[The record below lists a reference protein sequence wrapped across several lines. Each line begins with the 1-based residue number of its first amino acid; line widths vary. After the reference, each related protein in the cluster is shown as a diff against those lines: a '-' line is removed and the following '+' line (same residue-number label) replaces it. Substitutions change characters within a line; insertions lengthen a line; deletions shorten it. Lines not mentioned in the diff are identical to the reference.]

1 MLTINNKEYKKIKV
15 QIIWKNYTIVSSKNK
30 RSGISPSFIFNTD
43 NETITIETTTSKTI
57 FENMKI
63 NTKINIKDNISD
75 ITYEDDKGWISII
88 DGKYNCDITKI
99 NKDAFNITFNITTDD
114 IDEEFN
120 IKIDENIN
128 ILNN

>member
-1 MLTINNKEYKKIKV
+1 M
-15 QIIWKNYTIVSSKNK
+15 KN
-30 RSGISPSFIFNTD
+30 
-43 NETITIETTTSKTI
+43 
-57 FENMKI
+57 
-63 NTKINIKDNISD
+63 NTKNNIKDSISD
-75 ITYEDDKGWISII
+75 ITYENDKGWISII

-99 NKDAFNITFNITTDD
+99 NKDTFNITFNITTKD